1 MKKKIGIFLVL
12 IAIIV
17 ISVTTY
23 SYLANKDSKNTI
35 NQNDEEEISLK
46 SEELKDLLK
55 YIQNDKIYKYDSDYL
70 INIYY
75 SNQKQILTKC
85 QITIK
90 LTLQLQCII

>member
-46 SEELKDLLK
+46 SE
-55 YIQNDKIYKYDSDYL
+55 
-70 INIYY
+70 
-75 SNQKQILTKC
+75 
-85 QITIK
+85 
-90 LTLQLQCII
+90 